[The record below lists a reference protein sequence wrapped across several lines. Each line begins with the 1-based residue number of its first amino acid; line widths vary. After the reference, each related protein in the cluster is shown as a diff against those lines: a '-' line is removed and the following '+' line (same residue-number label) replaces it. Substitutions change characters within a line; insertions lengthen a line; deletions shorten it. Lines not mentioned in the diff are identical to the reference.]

1 MSLVLVRAHGGAG
14 ALVLPAALVLLAVTY
29 LLSWWRA
36 DASDQDRLPRARLW
50 AFLAGLGTLWVAVGP
65 VLGHLDQGYLTAH
78 MVQHLLLMTVAAPL
92 LLLGE
97 PARVLGGGF
106 RPGGGRSPARVR
118 APHPLL
124 CWFAGTGIVLFWH
137 VPGLFELGM
146 RWHALQHA
154 TFLVAG
160 LLFWIPVIRPWPMV
174 SRWPRWSIP
183 AYLFLATLPCDA
195 LSAFL
200 AFCGRV
206 VYQRYCFTGGLGIS
220 ALDDQVR
227 AGALMWFWVTI
238 AYLVPA
244 ALETIDLLSPRRTG
258 LVHVPRWQFREG
270 RQADEI
276 DVIKA
281 NS

>member
-1 MSLVLVRAHGGAG
+1 LLAPAHDGAGMLVLS
-14 ALVLPAALVLLAVTY
+14 AALAILAAAYV
-29 LLSWWRA
+29 WGWRRA
-36 DASDQDRLPRARLW
+36 GVRVSVARLW
-50 AFLAGLGTLWVAVGP
+50 GFLAGVGTIWLAVGP

-97 PARVLGGGF
+97 PARVF
-106 RPGGGRSPARVR
+106 HAASGRGAASSRIQIR

-137 VPGLFELGM
+137 VPALFELGM
-146 RWHALQHA
+146 RWHGLQHA

-160 LLFWIPVIRPWPMV
+160 LLFWIPVTRPWPIV
-174 SRWPRWSIP
+174 GGWPRWSNP

-206 VYQRYCFTGGLGIS
+206 VYRRYCLSGGAGIS
-220 ALDDQVR
+220 PLDDQVR

-238 AYLVPA
+238 AYLIPA
-244 ALETIDLLSPRRTG
+244 ALETIALLSP
-258 LVHVPRWQFREG
+258 PARESAAV
-270 RQADEI
+270 RPP
-276 DVIKA
+276 
-281 NS
+281 